1 MSYLNE
7 ENIVSDRS
15 GEFWCFVDCGEG
27 LNTQAASLAILIY
40 SMRYGI
46 RLANYINQEKRLI
59 GLYVTQE
66 KQFLR
71 IRTENYC
78 DEKLEFTNSLPVT
91 TKADKHLHG
100 YGMKSIRTIVEKYRG
115 SAVASQKNNW
125 FELKILIPVTE
136 RGD

>member
-78 DEKLEFTNSLPVT
+78 DEKLEFTNSLTVT

-100 YGMKSIRTIVEKYRG
+100 YGMKSIRTIVEKYGG

>member
-46 RLANYINQEKRLI
+46 RIANYINQEKRLI
-59 GLYVTQE
+59 GLYVTQC
-66 KQFLR
+66 KTA
-71 IRTENYC
+71 ISMT
-78 DEKLEFTNSLPVT
+78 TPLPT
-91 TKADKHLHG
+91 TTAKTH
-100 YGMKSIRTIVEKYRG
+100 
-115 SAVASQKNNW
+115 
-125 FELKILIPVTE
+125 
-136 RGD
+136 

>member
-15 GEFWCFVDCGEG
+15 GEFWCFVDCGED
-27 LNTQAASLAILIY
+27 LNTQAVSLAILIY

-59 GLYVTQE
+59 GLYVTRE

-78 DEKLEFTNSLPVT
+78 EEKLEFRNGLPVT

-100 YGMKSIRTIVEKYRG
+100 YGMKSIRTIVEKYGG

-136 RGD
+136 RGN

>member
-59 GLYVTQE
+59 GLYVT
-66 KQFLR
+66 L
-71 IRTENYC
+71 EN
-78 DEKLEFTNSLPVT
+78 NS
-91 TKADKHLHG
+91 
-100 YGMKSIRTIVEKYRG
+100 
-115 SAVASQKNNW
+115 
-125 FELKILIPVTE
+125 
-136 RGD
+136 

>member
-66 KQFLR
+66 KQYLI

-78 DEKLEFTNSLPVT
+78 DVKLEFTNSLPVT
-91 TKADKHLHG
+91 TKADKHVHG
-100 YGMKSIRTIVEKYRG
+100 YGMKSIRTIVEKYGG